1 MTEMSQCLLWL
12 FSCATKSGS
21 FWDT

>member
-1 MTEMSQCLLWL
+1 MTKMSQCLLWL